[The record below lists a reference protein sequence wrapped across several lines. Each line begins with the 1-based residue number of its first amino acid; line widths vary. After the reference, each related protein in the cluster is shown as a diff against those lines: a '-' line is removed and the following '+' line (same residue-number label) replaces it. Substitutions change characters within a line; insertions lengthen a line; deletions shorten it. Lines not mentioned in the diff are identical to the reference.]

1 MKWLIVVMFQT
12 MAGDVYIFTD
22 PKFDTRD
29 ACMASVNNKE
39 DQKKYIQKLVIEYKK
54 VMPIMAVNCL
64 QEDKIKE
71 ILEEYQ
77 GEVKKGDKT

>member
-39 DQKKYIQKLVIEYKK
+39 DQKKVY
-54 VMPIMAVNCL
+54 P
-64 QEDKIKE
+64 
-71 ILEEYQ
+71 
-77 GEVKKGDKT
+77 KTSYRI